1 MRKLIMGLAF
11 GLAALATAA
20 TASAQTIAP
29 GGSVQGRLQ
38 NGDAQLQSGEFRD
51 TYTLNARA
59 GQRLTIRLNGT
70 GFDAY
75 LMVRGPGDFSQDNDD
90 DSLTPGST
98 NSRLDVTAP
107 SNGEMNITVTSFQ
120 AGESGSYTLS
130 VEQAGAQQA
139 ASAAA
144 PQQAASNAPARGGA
158 ITLGQSMNGR
168 LAQGDQTLSS
178 GEFVDL
184 YTFTGRRGQEV
195 DITLTSSDFDPY
207 VGLRGPGEFTAFND
221 DDVQGGSTNS
231 RLIVTLPAD
240 GAYTIQ
246 ATSYAAAESGAYR
259 LGLAAATAG
268 AGAPQ
273 QVACGASIS
282 IGQSLRG
289 SLANGDTTLSS
300 GEFIDNYRFVGQAG
314 QRVVIDLQSSAF
326 DTYMILVAP
335 SGAQEDNDDTGGAT
349 NSRIETVLAE
359 SGEYRLG
366 VTSFAA
372 NETGAYDLSVGG
384 LDDGRAVATGAGGVA
399 AGGSNLRPGATVQGA
414 LAQGDE
420 TLESGEFIDRFSFT
434 GRRGQS
440 VTIDMA
446 SAAID
451 SYLIVRA
458 PSGAQED
465 NDDANGARNSQ
476 VQWTLPEDGTYSVI
490 ATSYAP
496 GETGAYTV
504 RFATSAQQA
513 GPGPGRPAG
522 GPGRR
527 VFALSVGISDY
538 GGRGD
543 LPNTAA
549 DARNLS
555 AALRQNGTLAP
566 GSVTLVD
573 AQATI
578 AGVRQA
584 FQQVAAQAG
593 PDDIFLF
600 FYSGHGGQRPA
611 AAGSGEP
618 DGRDETLVLRDGE
631 LTDDQVAQMFQQ
643 VRARVSL
650 LVLDSCFSGGFARD
664 VVARPGV
671 MGLFSSEEDLTSAVA
686 DKFEA
691 GGYLSH
697 FIRTGL
703 GGEADENRNG
713 MITAGELSVYL
724 RRRFSEDAQG
734 VQSVTAEGQ
743 RNYQFL
749 VVDRGGV
756 KVDDMVLAL
765 R

>member
-1 MRKLIMGLAF
+1 MRKLIMGLAL
-11 GLAALATAA
+11 GVAAMMSAPP
-20 TASAQTIAP
+20 ASAQTIAV
-29 GGSVQGRLQ
+29 GASVQGRLQ
-38 NGDAQLQSGEFRD
+38 NGDSQLSSGEFRD

-59 GQRLTIRLNGT
+59 GQRLTIRLSGE
-70 GFDAY
+70 GFDPY
-75 LMVRGPGDFSQDNDD
+75 LMVRGPGDFTQDNDD
-90 DSLTPGST
+90 DSLSPGSV
-98 NSRLDVTAP
+98 NSRLDITVPA
-107 SNGEMNITVTSFQ
+107 NGEMDVVVTSFQ
-120 AGESGSYTLS
+120 AGETGSYTLS

-139 ASAAA
+139 ASG
-144 PQQAASNAPARGGA
+144 PASNAPARGGA
-158 ITLGQSMNGR
+158 IALGQSMNGR

-178 GEFVDL
+178 GEFVDM
-184 YTFTGRRGQEV
+184 YTFTGRRGQQV

-207 VGLRGPGEFTAFND
+207 IGLRGPGDFSAFND
-221 DDVQGGSTNS
+221 DDIEGGSTNS
-231 RLIVTLPAD
+231 RLIATLPTD
-240 GAYTIQ
+240 GVYTIQ
-246 ATSYAAAESGAYR
+246 ATSYAAGESGAYR
-259 LGLAAATAG
+259 LGLATATGG
-268 AGAPQ
+268 AGAAQP
-273 QVACGASIS
+273 VAAMGGSIR
-282 IGQSLRG
+282 IGQSVNG
-289 SLANGDTTLSS
+289 SLANGDSELDG
-300 GEFIDNYRFVGQAG
+300 GEFIDNYSFIGEAG
-314 QRVVIDLQSSAF
+314 QRVVIDLRSAAF
-326 DTYMILVAP
+326 DTYLILAAP
-335 SGAQEDNDDTGGAT
+335 SGAQEDNDDAGGAT

-359 SGEYRLG
+359 TGEYRVG
-366 VTSFAA
+366 VTSYAA
-372 NETGAYDLSVGG
+372 DETGAYSLSVTS
-384 LDDGRAVATGAGGVA
+384 LDEGRAVAGASGA
-399 AGGSNLRPGATVQGA
+399 AGGGNTLRPGASAQGA
-414 LAQGDE
+414 LAQGDD
-420 TLESGEFIDRFSFT
+420 TLESGEFIDRFTFT

-440 VTIDMA
+440 ITIDMA
-446 SAAID
+446 STAID

-458 PSGAQED
+458 PSGVQED
-465 NDDANGARNSQ
+465 NDDANGSRNSQ

-496 GETGAYTV
+496 GETGAYTI
-504 RFATSAQQA
+504 RFNASAQTA
-513 GPGPGRPAG
+513 GPGPSRPAG

-527 VFALSVGISDY
+527 VYALSVGISDY

-543 LPNTAA
+543 LPHTAD

-555 AALRQNGTLAP
+555 GALRQNGTLAP
-566 GSVTLVD
+566 GSITLVD
-573 AQATI
+573 AQATV

-593 PDDIFLF
+593 PEDIFLF

-611 AAGSGEP
+611 AANSGEP
-618 DGRDETLVLRDGE
+618 DGRDETLVLRDGQI
-631 LTDDQVAQMFQQ
+631 TDDEVARMFEQ

-650 LVLDSCFSGGFARD
+650 LVLDACFSGGFARD

-703 GGEADENRNG
+703 AGEADENRNG
-713 MITAGELSVYL
+713 VITAGELSVYL

-734 VQSVTAEGQ
+734 VQSVTSEGQ